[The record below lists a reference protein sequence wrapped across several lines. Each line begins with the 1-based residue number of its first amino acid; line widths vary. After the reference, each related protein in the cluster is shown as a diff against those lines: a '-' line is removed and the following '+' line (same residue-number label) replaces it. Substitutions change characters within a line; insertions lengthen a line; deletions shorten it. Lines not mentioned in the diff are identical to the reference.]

1 MTPAVPTIEVEVS
14 ARKPVG
20 KTAASRVV
28 SIGVLALQGGVAM
41 HLEALDR
48 LDAAERAAGGA
59 GIMGRRVLVPQDL
72 EGLDGLILP
81 GGESTAVGKL
91 LVEGGLGVAVRERI
105 AAGMAAWGTCM
116 GAILLAKTI
125 ANDGRRHLEVMD
137 IEVERNAYGS
147 QLDSF
152 STNLAIAGIE
162 GGPFPMIFI
171 RAPVISSVGPDVEV
185 LARAGEAIVACRQG
199 RLLATTFHPELS
211 DDLRVHAYF
220 ARIARQR

>member
-1 MTPAVPTIEVEVS
+1 MAAVPTIDVEVS

-20 KTAASRVV
+20 TSAASRIV

-41 HLEALDR
+41 HLESLTR
-48 LDAAERAAGGA
+48 LDAAEREAGGA
-59 GIMGRRVLVPQDL
+59 GIEGRRVLVPHDL

-91 LVEGGLGVAVRERI
+91 LVEGGLGKAVRERI

-116 GAILLAKTI
+116 GAILLARTI

-152 STNLAIAGIE
+152 TTALPIAGIE

-185 LARAGEAIVACRQG
+185 LARADGAIVACRQG

-220 ARIARQR
+220 AHMAMQ